1 MAYTIRLQ
9 DPTKTQTPVYSS
21 FVIKLKSVTRRHWQK
36 KKMQIFLYSMNRDD
50 CLPYIR
56 DKVLAKALSR
66 NIKLQ
71 EECSEFP
78 DVLRNKLSEVA
89 LRAPVG

>member
-21 FVIKLKSVTRRHWQK
+21 FVIKVCYQK
-36 KKMQIFLYSMNRDD
+36 TLAEKKMQIFLYSMNRDD